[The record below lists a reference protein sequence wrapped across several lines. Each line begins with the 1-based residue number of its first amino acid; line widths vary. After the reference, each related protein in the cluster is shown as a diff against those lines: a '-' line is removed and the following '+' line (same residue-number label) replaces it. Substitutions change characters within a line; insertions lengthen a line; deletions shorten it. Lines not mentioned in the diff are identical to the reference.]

1 MSRKV
6 GIVIDSTA
14 GLDASFVKKHQIDV
28 ATLKVM
34 IGESEYIDGQFDPDL
49 VVQALQKHVKV
60 KTSQPSPDMFIKAY
74 ENQLSLYD
82 EVICLTLS
90 KSLSGTFNS
99 ATLAKTILEN
109 DKIVVID
116 SESTITGEA
125 YLAEKLVQYL
135 EEGHNAT
142 EAQAYMEALKE
153 QGSLV
158 FTVDNLSTLHD
169 NGRLSKLQATIGNI
183 LRIKPILRFK
193 RGVLDVEQKV
203 RGFQKAFNYLVKEVK
218 SILDMGKD
226 AVVRIAYVDRSLEAK
241 ELEHELVQLGE
252 HVDVKIMGVVSP
264 VISAHVGLGGLGI
277 YLGYE

>member
-1 MSRKV
+1 MKRKV
-6 GIVIDSTA
+6 GIVVDSTA
-14 GLDASFVKKHQIDV
+14 RLNQNLVDTQKIDV

-34 IGESEYIDGQFDPDL
+34 IGESEYIDGTFDPHL
-49 VVQALQKHVKV
+49 VEDALKKHVKV

-74 ENQLSLYD
+74 ENQLSMFD

-99 ATLAKTILEN
+99 ATLAQTILEN
-109 DKIVVID
+109 KNVHVVD
-116 SESTITGEA
+116 SETTITGLS
-125 YLAEKLVQYL
+125 YLTEKLVEYL
-135 EEGHNAT
+135 EEGHNAK
-142 EAQAYMEALKE
+142 EGLLYLEELKA

-169 NGRLSKLQATIGNI
+169 NGRLSKLQATIGNF

-193 RGVLDVEQKV
+193 QGVLEVEQKV
-203 RGFQKAFNYLVKEVK
+203 RGFQKAFNYLVNEVK
-218 SILDMGKD
+218 GLMLMGQK
-226 AVVRIAYVDRSLEAK
+226 AVVRIAYVDRSVEAK
-241 ELEHELVQLGE
+241 ELEHALFQLGDN
-252 HVDVKIMGVVSP
+252 VDVKVVGVVSP

>member
-6 GIVIDSTA
+6 GIVVDSTA
-14 GLDASFVKKHQIDV
+14 GLNPNFVKEHAIDV
-28 ATLKVM
+28 VTLKVM
-34 IGESEYIDGQFDPDL
+34 IGESEYVDGEFDPDL

-74 ENQLSLYD
+74 EHQLSLYD

-125 YLAEKLVQYL
+125 YLTEKLVQYL
-135 EEGHNAT
+135 EQGHSAT
-142 EAQAYMEALKE
+142 EAQAYMEALKD

-158 FTVDNLSTLHD
+158 FTVDNLATLHD

-183 LRIKPILRFK
+183 LRIKPILRFR

-218 SILDMGKD
+218 SMLDMGKD

-241 ELEHELVQLGE
+241 ELEHELAQLGE

-277 YLGYE
+277 YLGFE

>member
-6 GIVIDSTA
+6 GIVVDSTA
-14 GLDASFVKKHQIDV
+14 GLNPNFVKEHAIDV
-28 ATLKVM
+28 VTLKVM
-34 IGESEYIDGQFDPDL
+34 IGESEYVDGEFDPDL

-74 ENQLSLYD
+74 EHQLSLYD

-109 DKIVVID
+109 DNIVVVD
-116 SESTITGEA
+116 SESTITGEG
-125 YLAEKLVQYL
+125 YLTEKLVQYL
-135 EEGHNAT
+135 ELGHSAT
-142 EAQAYMEALKE
+142 EAQAYMEALKD

-158 FTVDNLSTLHD
+158 FTVDNLATLHD

-183 LRIKPILRFK
+183 LRIKPILRFR

-218 SILDMGKD
+218 SMLDMGKD

-241 ELEHELVQLGE
+241 ELEHELAQLGE

-277 YLGYE
+277 YLGFE

>member
-6 GIVIDSTA
+6 GIVVDSTA
-14 GLDASFVKKHQIDV
+14 GLNPNFVKEHAIDV
-28 ATLKVM
+28 VTLKVM
-34 IGESEYIDGQFDPDL
+34 IGESEYVDGEFDPDL

-74 ENQLSLYD
+74 EHQLSLYD

-109 DKIVVID
+109 NKIVVID

-125 YLAEKLVQYL
+125 YLTEKLVHYL
-135 EEGHNAT
+135 EEGHSAA
-142 EAQAYMEALKE
+142 EAQAYMEALKD

-158 FTVDNLSTLHD
+158 FTVDNLATLHD

-183 LRIKPILRFK
+183 LRIKPILRFR

-218 SILDMGKD
+218 SMLDMGKD

-241 ELEHELVQLGE
+241 ELEHELAQLGE

-277 YLGYE
+277 YLGFE

>member
-6 GIVIDSTA
+6 GIVVDSTA
-14 GLDASFVKKHQIDV
+14 GLNPNFVKEHAIDV
-28 ATLKVM
+28 VTLKVM
-34 IGESEYIDGQFDPDL
+34 IGESEYVDGEFDPDL

-74 ENQLSLYD
+74 EHQLSLYD

-125 YLAEKLVQYL
+125 YLTEKLVHYL
-135 EEGHNAT
+135 EEGHSAA
-142 EAQAYMEALKE
+142 EAQAYMEALKD

-158 FTVDNLSTLHD
+158 FTVDNLATLHD

-183 LRIKPILRFK
+183 LRIKPILRFR

-218 SILDMGKD
+218 SMLDMGRD

-277 YLGYE
+277 YLGFE